1 MSEQALQKLQS
12 AIAEY
17 CVSEHKFN
25 EFDAAN
31 PKVRLHE
38 PTFGSEE
45 IYAATKQMLTTFVT
59 MGKEVKAFEAQYAA
73 EFGNKYAVFNNS
85 GSSANLLAIAALNN
99 HMCENR
105 LHDGDEVIV
114 PALSWS
120 TTVWPLIQCNLVPV
134 FVDCDPATYNF
145 DMNKLE
151 AAITPKTKAI
161 MLVHVYGNPCDMDA
175 LMALAKKYNLQ
186 VIEDSCE
193 SMGAY
198 YKGKAVGTFGRVATF
213 STYFSHHITTLEGG
227 VTVTDDFNLLEIMRM
242 LRAHGWSRETDEHK
256 KYCEQYPTIDPR
268 FIFVN
273 LGYNL
278 RATEVQAVMG
288 QIQLP
293 KLKGFVKNRRDT
305 VAFYQKQFA
314 KYAEFF
320 DFQQETP
327 GAESSWFGYGFT
339 IKKGTPFNVKEI
351 CAFLNSKGIETR
363 PIIAG
368 NMSRHP
374 VMQHYNHKVSGTLEN
389 CNNIMDNGFAIGC
402 HHAVGQQARDYVA
415 GAFEEFMK
423 KYSKQA
429 AA

>member
-1 MSEQALQKLQS
+1 MTKSLEKLKN
-12 AIAEY
+12 AIEEY
-17 CVSEHKFN
+17 CTENHKFY
-25 EFDAAN
+25 EFDTAKPA
-31 PKVRLHE
+31 VRLHE
-38 PTFGSEE
+38 PTFGAEE
-45 IYAATKQMLTTFVT
+45 IYAATNQMLTTYVT
-59 MGKEVKAFEAQYAA
+59 MGKQVKAFEAQYAS
-73 EFGNKYAVFNNS
+73 EFGNKYALFNNS
-85 GSSANLLAIAALNN
+85 GSSANLLAVAALTNY
-99 HMCENR
+99 MVKDR
-105 LHDGDEVIV
+105 LNPGDEVIV

-151 AAITPKTKAI
+151 AAIGPKTKAI

-227 VTVTDDFNLLEIMRM
+227 VTVTDDFQLIEIMRM
-242 LRAHGWSRETDEHK
+242 LRAHGWSRETDEHQ
-256 KYCEQYPTIDPR
+256 KYVQQYSDIDPR
-268 FIFVN
+268 FIFIN

-293 KLKGFVKNRRDT
+293 KLKRFVKQRRENC
-305 VAFYQKQFA
+305 AYYLKEFA
-314 KYAEFF
+314 KYSEFF
-320 DFQQETP
+320 DYQQETP
-327 GAESSWFGYGFT
+327 GAESSWFGFGFT
-339 IKKGTPFNVKEI
+339 LKRTAPFKVKDI
-351 CAFLNSKGIETR
+351 TKYLNSKGIETR

-368 NMSRHP
+368 NMSKHP
-374 VMQHYNHKVSGTLEN
+374 VMAHYAHKVSGTLEN
-389 CNNIMDNGFAIGC
+389 SDNIMQNGFAIGC
-402 HHAVGQQARDYVA
+402 HHAISAPAREYVVA
-415 GAFEEFMK
+415 QMAEFIK
-423 KYSKQA
+423 EYSKA